1 VTVAAAIF
9 FARLDGALADAA
21 GRPAPR
27 RIVEVAWAGGAT
39 PIVVVSF
46 DRDSQ
51 VAASLAGSPAILAE
65 PAPIEQGPAGQF
77 VRGLQVARQSVA
89 ETDACLVWP
98 GRMTWVDAETVTTL
112 IEAHGAR
119 GGTILRPR
127 YAGVTGWPALLPM
140 EALDHLADF
149 GPALMPDDIV
159 RALVSGGMAQEVID
173 TGDPGVAHDIST
185 PLASLPDYQGP
196 PEPVAGPAPEWGAAA
211 ADTPDDAPL
220 EGPALAPLPPSQSE

>member
-1 VTVAAAIF
+1 
-9 FARLDGALADAA
+9 
-21 GRPAPR
+21 
-27 RIVEVAWAGGAT
+27 
-39 PIVVVSF
+39 VVVSF

-159 RALVSGGMAQEVID
+159 RALVSGGMA
-173 TGDPGVAHDIST
+173 HDIST